1 MRQKLGLDIFQNW
14 NLRHITTSRC
24 KKVLYI
30 KLGCVLIQLSQSCQS
45 LQCRQTEVEMKFV
58 SFTDYR
64 LFFKPYFKNRF
75 SWYYVGY
82 RNFDSCYLL

>member
-1 MRQKLGLDIFQNW
+1 MRGTKCLFPTPLGIEKFNRNLGCDVFQNW

-30 KLGCVLIQLSQSCQS
+30 KLGCVLIQLSQSGQS

-58 SFTDYR
+58 SFVDYR
-64 LFFKPYFKNRF
+64 LFEALF
-75 SWYYVGY
+75 
-82 RNFDSCYLL
+82 